1 MLKLGLQ
8 EIWTDRQTDG
18 ERVIL
23 IYPPPLPKNTKHTHT
38 HTHTQ
43 TSTKKRIQKTEV
55 CRGIQIRLVKLSH
68 LNYHY
73 THMEAV

>member
-38 HTHTQ
+38 HTHKHQ
-43 TSTKKRIQKTEV
+43 QQKNIQKCAEV
-55 CRGIQIRLVKLSH
+55 YK
-68 LNYHY
+68 
-73 THMEAV
+73 